1 MTSYHVKLTDE
12 AVNDLLKI
20 SDYYTEELLLPDKAA
35 SKKKFILDF
44 IHTLSTFPERGK
56 LISKQDNL
64 RFVKIPNEK
73 FLILYQ
79 VIKDSNIVA
88 VTNILYGSPERLDT
102 YAKTYYKTI

>member
-20 SDYYTEELLLPDKAA
+20 VNYYTDELCLPDKAA
-35 SKKKFILDF
+35 AKKKFILDF
-44 IHTLSTFPERGK
+44 ISTLSTFPERGK
-56 LISKQDNL
+56 LLIKQDNV
-64 RFVKIPNEK
+64 RFIKIPNEK

-88 VTNILYGSPERLDT
+88 VTNILYGSPERLET
-102 YAKTYYKTI
+102 FSKTQD